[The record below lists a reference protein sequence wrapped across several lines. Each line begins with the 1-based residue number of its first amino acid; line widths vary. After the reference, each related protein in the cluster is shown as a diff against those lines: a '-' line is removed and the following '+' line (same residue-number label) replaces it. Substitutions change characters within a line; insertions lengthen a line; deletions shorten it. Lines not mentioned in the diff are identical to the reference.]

1 MPTAA
6 DRVLDLPFDAQP
18 DPEEFLRAA
27 MRWHFSPETGSP
39 FWLERAE
46 SLDFDPLTDIRTF
59 ADLTRFPNFASQL
72 RDVRAEDL
80 IPRGYG
86 DRPDVVGV
94 YESGGTTG
102 APKRIVLLRDW
113 LDRLLAWSS
122 AQLDAHDVPQGVNWL
137 VVAPTGPHMVG
148 DVIKQQTAFRGG
160 LAFTVDLDPRWVK
173 KLIADGKGAEA
184 GAYAEHIVDQVAYLL
199 RTQDI
204 GVLMCTPPVLERLA
218 QRDDLA
224 KLIEEKVRAINWVGT
239 QMDADTRHLYRTEVF
254 PEAKLYSGY
263 GSTMILGN
271 ASERPGLTDDEPC
284 VYDPYSPYMTFSV
297 IDPETGGVVEYGE
310 RGQVVMHHV
319 SKSLLMP
326 NNLERD
332 YATRCRPAPGSAQT
346 GDSVADIAPVQEFDN
361 ETVIEGVY

>member
-1 MPTAA
+1 MSPAA
-6 DRVLDLPFDAQP
+6 DPVLDLPFDAQP

-39 FWLERAE
+39 FWLERAAG
-46 SLDFDPLTDIRTF
+46 LDFDPLTDIRTYQ
-59 ADLTRFPNFASQL
+59 DLTRFPNLANEL
-72 RDVRAEDL
+72 RHVRAEDL

-86 DRPDVVGV
+86 DRPEVVGV

-113 LDRLLAWSS
+113 LDKLLAWSS
-122 AQLDAHDVPQGVNWL
+122 AQLDGHGVPQGVNWL
-137 VVAPTGPHMVG
+137 TVAPNGPHMVG
-148 DVIKQQTAFRGG
+148 DVIKQQTAVRGG
-160 LAFTVDLDPRWVK
+160 LSFTVDLDPRWVK
-173 KLIADGKGAEA
+173 KLISEGKVAEA
-184 GAYAEHIVDQVAYLL
+184 GAYAEHIVDQVGYLL
-199 RTQDI
+199 QTQDI
-204 GVLMCTPPVLERLA
+204 GVLMCTPPVLERIA
-218 QRDDLA
+218 RREDLA
-224 KLIEEKVRAINWVGT
+224 KLVDEKVKAINWVGT
-239 QMDADTRHLYRTEVF
+239 QMDPDTRHLYRTEVF
-254 PEAKLYSGY
+254 PNAVLYSGY

-271 ASERPGLTDDEPC
+271 ASERHGLTDDDPC
-284 VYDPYSPYMTFSV
+284 IYDPYSPYMSFGV
-297 IDPETGGVVEYGE
+297 IDPATGESVGYGE

-332 YATRCRPAPGSAQT
+332 TGLRIEPLPGQI